1 MVAVKNY
8 GYLVSNPSGMKK
20 MLMLCKLDRNLLT
33 MTDCMQ
39 LSENITQI
47 SNSVGLVNNNNAN
60 QFWIL
65 RNNNTFLNS
74 TPKRKLSIFTASDKS
89 ALEWVAAANWVSK
102 IDTAQNSN
110 SSMNGKNDVYYNN
123 ELSSENLKIEKMKQ
137 RQKRQQKRRDK
148 K

>member
-1 MVAVKNY
+1 MLSRRVNLMVAVKNY

-20 MLMLCKLDRNLLT
+20 MLMLCKLGRNLLT

-65 RNNNTFLNS
+65 RNNNTFLNEIHVFWA
-74 TPKRKLSIFTASDKS
+74 IFDC
-89 ALEWVAAANWVSK
+89 LF
-102 IDTAQNSN
+102 
-110 SSMNGKNDVYYNN
+110 
-123 ELSSENLKIEKMKQ
+123 
-137 RQKRQQKRRDK
+137 R
-148 K
+148 

>member
-1 MVAVKNY
+1 
-8 GYLVSNPSGMKK
+8 
-20 MLMLCKLDRNLLT
+20 MLCKLDRNLLT

-74 TPKRKLSIFTASDKS
+74 TPKRKLFIFTASDKS

-123 ELSSENLKIEKMKQ
+123 ELSSENIKIEKMKQ

-148 K
+148 KKIRKM